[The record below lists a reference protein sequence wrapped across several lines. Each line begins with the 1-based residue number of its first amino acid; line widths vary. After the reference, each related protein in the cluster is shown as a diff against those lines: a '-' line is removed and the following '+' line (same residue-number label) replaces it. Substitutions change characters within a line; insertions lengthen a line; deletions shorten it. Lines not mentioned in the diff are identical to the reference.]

1 MWTYGITYNVPI
13 LYKYNINNVFQSASK
28 AEDVFEVLLVLKLVL
43 QLGSSLSLLVQEP
56 LGAWIT
62 IVVGLHVKFGLASG
76 RACLRVCVS
85 TRRGAI
91 WLHTDPEHGFEAFG
105 KLYSELRIV
114 NPALF
119 SDHVKNIAQMLY
131 KVGVQR
137 LSAHE
142 VLKKH
147 VLWRKCLEEKEH
159 IISHLRNNAFI
170 STNHGYKRLA
180 EAPIHFSKQCGNL
193 TDMSKLVSGSDM
205 QWFEID
211 ISYLK
216 HQVCKSSPEGITK
229 WRNFLQEL
237 GVTDFVKIVKVKKF
251 ISDIPHTVLKNMMLD
266 DDCVS
271 SGSIV
276 IDYDSQDLTQ
286 LLSHVFSNGNKGKG
300 KYLLRVL
307 DELWDDY
314 FSDKVT
320 GLCEIDGQFRPFKSS
335 IIKILHSVRW
345 LASSM
350 DDQLHFSKDVF
361 HNCKT
366 VRSILGHRAPY
377 SLPKVNSV
385 KFLNDIGL
393 KQIITLDDALSILDV
408 WRGSK
413 KPFRASISQMSKFYT
428 YLWSEMSISK
438 RKIVETLHSQPFI
451 FVPSSVGSTS
461 EVLSGLLLSPSEVYW
476 HDSIVSSIEQT
487 KSTTPQLN
495 EYMTH
500 RVFSKMLC
508 NVYPDLRHFFVR
520 EFGVA
525 ENPLLFYLQFL
536 LQLSKES
543 LPAHA
548 AKVEKM
554 ELFVTNSQKMPNL
567 PREELQWSLAST
579 SPEVESTT
587 TKKFGKNLSWPPVH
601 WKITPGFDKTRLD
614 VAKGLFKSNGGDWI
628 IDENP
633 ASLMPLVILEDDEAL
648 NDQSDSVIDKVSV
661 TPKMGKIKFKFCRLI
676 M

>member
-1 MWTYGITYNVPI
+1 MNLSPRPLRSMEGIYIGRQGTILSLTVIVPVGSCHNENLMYSDMSPYFKDNQSSPNMWTYGITYNVPTK
-13 LYKYNINNVFQSASK
+13 YKYNKINIFQSASK
-28 AEDVFEVLLVLKLVL
+28 AEDVFYVSGLETSPQCYHSAAYQILGVLHALIGKR
-43 QLGSSLSLLVQEP
+43 LSLDLTFP
-56 LGAWIT
+56 IG
-62 IVVGLHVKFGLASG
+62 FD
-76 RACLRVCVS
+76 C
-85 TRRGAI
+85 GAI

-314 FSDKVT
+314 FSDKIT
-320 GLCEIDGQFRPFKSS
+320 GLCESDGRFRPFKSS
-335 IIKILHSVRW
+335 IKEILRGVPW
-345 LASSM
+345 LASRHHS
-350 DDQLHFSKDVF
+350 V
-361 HNCKT
+361 
-366 VRSILGHRAPY
+366 
-377 SLPKVNSV
+377 PKVNSV

-393 KQIITLDDALSILDV
+393 KQVITLDDALSILDV

-438 RKIVETLHSQPFI
+438 RKIVKTLHSQPFI

-548 AKVEKM
+548 AKVVVTREVIHCGPTDSSYMISLVRWALPYVQRYIYRMHTNEYSQLKLTGFRKVNSLKIVVVEK
-554 ELFVTNSQKMPNL
+554 LCQKYVIKNFGIESKE
-567 PREELQWSLAST
+567 RECCCFLQDNVLYA
-579 SPEVESTT
+579 
-587 TKKFGKNLSWPPVH
+587 
-601 WKITPGFDKTRLD
+601 TR
-614 VAKGLFKSNGGDWI
+614 K
-628 IDENP
+628 
-633 ASLMPLVILEDDEAL
+633 
-648 NDQSDSVIDKVSV
+648 SDSH
-661 TPKMGKIKFKFCRLI
+661 
-676 M
+676 